1 MGIEIGNRSHRHLAH
16 FASIAQRLGPGEP
29 ERLVGSI
36 ASAFCLVSALVY
48 TRYPERQV
56 IDEGRRPGDRR

>member
-1 MGIEIGNRSHRHLAH
+1 
-16 FASIAQRLGPGEP
+16 
-29 ERLVGSI
+29 VGSI